1 MLFESFD
8 VYKFHFKIKLSSP
21 RSKRHKEHDNQTI
34 LSRDQAT
41 SNFKRHVFSNALR
54 HKSCDYG

>member
-8 VYKFHFKIKLSSP
+8 EYKFYFKIKLSSP

-41 SNFKRHVFSNALR
+41 SNFKGHVFSNALR